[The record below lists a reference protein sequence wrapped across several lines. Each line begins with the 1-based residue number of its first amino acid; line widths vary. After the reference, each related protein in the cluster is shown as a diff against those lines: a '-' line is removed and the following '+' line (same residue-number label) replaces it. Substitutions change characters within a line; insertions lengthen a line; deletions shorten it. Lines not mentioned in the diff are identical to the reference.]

1 LVGISDKDSEKES
14 SLAHYTKGN
23 ENFLLVAALEGCQGL
38 VDCNRSKTEYEDEFE
53 YEDD

>member
-1 LVGISDKDSEKES
+1 MRAATGRDFCG
-14 SLAHYTKGN
+14 LAHYTKGN
-23 ENFLLVAALEGCQGL
+23 ENFLLVAKLEGCQGL